1 MIKGSTTQRNSWV
14 HYIVAA
20 YYILFSSL
28 ALGFI
33 DTMVYGAWEGKT
45 GDKITEAINLLGIAS
60 SVLLFWWGTR
70 GRRPRLNLAPPA
82 MVVGIVV
89 CSVLWSV
96 DPGITLTRSIAF
108 LFLVVGAIGLVKTI
122 DGNEIMGLAASI
134 NGLLA
139 TVSLLL
145 LIVLPSEVVGIGGD
159 FNGLFPQKNVLGQ
172 AMAMGVLAG
181 LHGVRTGR
189 RKLRHM
195 GIIAICALVVVLS
208 KSTTALLTIFVFFTL
223 HIIGSLYIKGG
234 NRRFMSVCMMII
246 FALTSF
252 LIIANKDLIFS
263 FLGKDPTLTG
273 RTDLWPYVIDAIS
286 DRPLLGWGF
295 SAFWSMSN
303 PRSIEISTL
312 LRWYVDEAHNG
323 LLQILLDVGVIGA
336 ALFLFMWMRNLVMA
350 VKCMNGPAPEIGVS
364 SLLSL
369 VGILFIGVSE
379 QVLVT
384 VCEQTT
390 LFFLLGFMCEQALRE
405 QALRSR
411 LAATAARARRARPIL
426 LIRPGSRASSNSVGT
441 AAITETTGAIT
452 KPRGV

>member
-33 DTMVYGAWEGKT
+33 DTTVYGAWPGKS
-45 GDKITEAINLLGIAS
+45 GDKVTEAINLLGIVS
-60 SVLLFWWGTR
+60 SALLFWWGTR
-70 GRRPRLNLAPPA
+70 RRRPRLNLAPPA

-96 DPGITLTRSIAF
+96 DPGITLTRSIAY

-122 DGNEIMGLAASI
+122 DGNEIMELAASI

-145 LIVLPSEVVGIGGD
+145 LIVLPSEVVRFGD

-208 KSTTALLTIFVFFTL
+208 KSTTALLTMFVFFTL
-223 HIIGSLYIKGG
+223 HIIGSLYVKGG
-234 NRRFMSVCMMII
+234 NRRFMSVFMMVIL
-246 FALTSF
+246 ALTSIF
-252 LIIANKDLIFS
+252 IMTNIDLIFG

-273 RTDLWPYVIDAIS
+273 RTEMWPYAIDAIS

-295 SAFWSMSN
+295 TAFWSISN
-303 PRSIEISTL
+303 PRSIEISNL
-312 LRWYVDEAHNG
+312 VRWNVDEAHNG

-336 ALFLFMWMRNLVMA
+336 ALFVFMWMRNLVMA
-350 VKCMNGPAPEIGVS
+350 VKCMNGPAPEFGVS

-369 VGILFIGVSE
+369 VGILIIGVSE